1 MIEIERRVTMT
12 VKDYMNDHKEDI
24 DLFTSALT
32 KAHADAHPE
41 VKAVRE
47 LYVKIQYKIDVDIKD
62 IDHEFETLKRITNN
76 YEIPDDVC
84 GTYEK
89 TYQLLKEANR
99 LYNEGR
105 AV

>member
-1 MIEIERRVTMT
+1 MT
-12 VKDYMNDHKEDI
+12 IKDYMNEHKEDL

-62 IDHEFETLKRITNN
+62 IDHEFETLKRIQT
-76 YEIPDDVC
+76 IMRF
-84 GTYEK
+84 
-89 TYQLLKEANR
+89 QMMF
-99 LYNEGR
+99 
-105 AV
+105 AVLMKKHITC

>member
-12 VKDYMNDHKEDI
+12 IKDYMNEHKEDL

-32 KAHADAHPE
+32 KAHVDAHPE
-41 VKAVRE
+41 VKVVRE

-62 IDHEFETLKRITNN
+62 LDHEFETLKRITNN
-76 YEIPDDVC
+76 YEIPNDVC

-99 LYNEGR
+99 LYNEER
-105 AV
+105 TV

>member
-1 MIEIERRVTMT
+1 MIEIERRITMT
-12 VKDYMNDHKEDI
+12 IKDYMNDHKEDL

-41 VKAVRE
+41 VKSVRE
-47 LYVKIQYKIDVDIKD
+47 LYVRIRDKIDANIED
-62 IDHEFETLKRITNN
+62 IDHEFETLKRITKN
-76 YEIPDDVC
+76 YEIPNDVC

-89 TYQLLKEANR
+89 TYHLLKEANR

-105 AV
+105 TV